1 MKTAANGSSSSAAP
15 RLEHADFI
23 LQEEKHIFLHDSK
36 VLDPT
41 YNCKARVSWTWT
53 TSWNSKR
60 GT

>member
-23 LQEEKHIFLHDSK
+23 LQEEKHVFLHDSK

-41 YNCKARVSWTWT
+41 YI
-53 TSWNSKR
+53 
-60 GT
+60 